1 MNKDSEV
8 MEMRPDEILET
19 TRLEPYLRDNLEGAD
34 GPMTV
39 AQFGGGNANLTY
51 MIAFGNTEFVLRRP
65 PLGPIAPSAHD
76 MKREHDVLTNL
87 YKEYPLAPRSF
98 LFCGDEEIIGA
109 NFHILERKKGIVI
122 REKMPPQFANNP
134 TLNKRI
140 GLAVVD
146 ALADLHSLN
155 PDTVGLGELG
165 KPEGFVERQ
174 LTGWTKRWHKAKD
187 NDNKNFDRLAQWLLE
202 TRQESKYV
210 TLLHNDL
217 KLDNMILNAQ
227 DPGKA
232 EGVLDWDMCTRGDP
246 LMDLGNLLNYW
257 IDSTDPI
264 EKGSVTSM
272 PTQDEGF
279 PTRDEVI
286 EHYTKRTGFDT
297 SNISWYHAFG
307 AFKLTV
313 VIQQIYIRYLRGQTQ
328 DERFANF
335 GTRVEHLI
343 QKGVKI
349 ARI

>member
-1 MNKDSEV
+1 MEKDAELIDI
-8 MEMRPDEILET
+8 RPDEILDT
-19 TRLEPYLRDNLEGAD
+19 TRLEPFLRENLEGAK
-34 GPMTV
+34 GPMEV

-51 MIAFGNTEFVLRRP
+51 MIAFGENEFVLRRP
-65 PLGPIAPSAHD
+65 PLGPVAPSAHD
-76 MKREHDVLTNL
+76 MKREHHVLANL

-98 LFCGDEEIIGA
+98 LLCEDHDIIGA
-109 NFHILERKKGIVI
+109 DFHMLERKNGIVI
-122 REKMPPQFANNP
+122 RATMPEKFAGNP
-134 TLNKRI
+134 TLNQRI

-146 ALADLHSLN
+146 ALADLHSLDPN
-155 PDTVGLGELG
+155 KVGLGDLG

-187 NDNKNFDRLAQWLLE
+187 ADNPDFDRLAQWLLD
-202 TRQESKYV
+202 TRQESKYT

-217 KLDNMILNAQ
+217 KLDNMLLNAE

-232 EGVLDWDMCTRGDP
+232 EAVLDWDMCTRGDP

-279 PTRDEVI
+279 PTRTDVVK
-286 EHYTKRTGFDT
+286 HYTERTGFNT
-297 SNISWYHAFG
+297 SNIDWYHAFG

-328 DERFANF
+328 DKRFADF
-335 GTRVEHLI
+335 GIRVRDLI
-343 QKGVKI
+343 NKGILI
-349 ARI
+349 AGI